1 MTMSDTNLQVILG
14 ASGGVGGAVAR
25 EMIRQGA
32 VRVRGVTRSG
42 KSDVVP
48 AGVEMVAGDVS
59 DDAQMRV
66 ICEGASVIYFCANPP
81 YTDWPRAFPPL
92 LEGAIAG
99 ARASGAKLI
108 VTDNL
113 YVYAPTTAPLTEDL
127 PWRPVTR
134 KGRVRAAMDE
144 RLMAAH
150 QAGEIRMAIG
160 RASDFFGPGARN
172 TALIGEHFWRAF
184 FTGKAVDW
192 VGRLDVPHTCS
203 YVDDF
208 GRGLVTLA
216 QHDEALGQAWH
227 IPAAEPRITGQQF
240 LDLVFEVAGRR
251 ARIRTASKGL
261 LRVGGLWSPL
271 LREMAEMAYE
281 FEQPYYMDG
290 SKFTR
295 AFGGTPTPLL
305 EAVQSTVAWFRNQM
319 GQPEKQLE
327 SQRQNTGS
335 AGAAHS

>member
-1 MTMSDTNLQVILG
+1 MAMSDTNLQVILG

-25 EMIRQGA
+25 ALARQGA

-42 KSDVVP
+42 KGDVP
-48 AGVEMVAGDVS
+48 SGVEMVAGDVS
-59 DDAQMRV
+59 DREQMRV

-160 RASDFFGPGARN
+160 RASDFFGPGALN

-203 YVDDF
+203 YVEDF

-227 IPAAEPRITGQQF
+227 IPAADPLITGQRF

-261 LRVGGLWSPL
+261 LRVAGIWSPL
-271 LREMAEMAYE
+271 LREIAEMAYE
-281 FEQPYYMDG
+281 FEQPYHMDG

-295 AFGGTPTPLL
+295 AFGGTPTPLR
-305 EAVQSTVAWFRNQM
+305 EAVQSTVAWFQHRM
-319 GQPEKQLE
+319 GHPEEQLE
-327 SQRQNTGS
+327 SHRKVTGS
-335 AGAAHS
+335 TGKAH

>member
-1 MTMSDTNLQVILG
+1 MATSDGLQVILG
-14 ASGGVGGAVAR
+14 VSGGVGGAVAR
-25 EMIRQGA
+25 ALVQQGA

-42 KSDVVP
+42 KGEVP
-48 AGVEMVAGDVS
+48 AGVEMVAADVGDKE
-59 DDAQMRV
+59 QMHV
-66 ICEGASVIYFCANPP
+66 ICDGADVIYFCANPP
-81 YTDWPRAFPPL
+81 YTDWLRSFPPL

-127 PWRPVTR
+127 PWQPVTR
-134 KGRVRAAMDE
+134 KGRVRAEMDE

-150 QAGEIRMAIG
+150 QSGEIRMAIG
-160 RASDFFGPGARN
+160 RASDFFGPGALN

-184 FTGKAVDW
+184 FSGKAVDW

-227 IPAAEPRITGQQF
+227 IPAADPLITGRQF
-240 LDLVFEVAGRR
+240 LDLVFLAAARR

-261 LRVGGLWSPL
+261 LRVAGVWSPL

-281 FEQPYYMDG
+281 FEQPYIMDG
-290 SKFTR
+290 SKFMR
-295 AFGGTPTPLL
+295 AFGGTPTPLP
-305 EAVQSTVAWFRNQM
+305 EAVQSTVAWFQRRL
-319 GQPEKQLE
+319 GLPEE
-327 SQRQNTGS
+327 RANSHRQVTISTGEP
-335 AGAAHS
+335 H